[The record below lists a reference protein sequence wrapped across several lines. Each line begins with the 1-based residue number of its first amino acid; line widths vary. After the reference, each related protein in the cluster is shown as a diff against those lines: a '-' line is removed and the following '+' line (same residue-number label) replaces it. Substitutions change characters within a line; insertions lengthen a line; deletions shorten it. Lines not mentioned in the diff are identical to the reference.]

1 MKESIIK
8 DAKVKAIEEAQKIVT
23 TATAEIEN
31 QKKAA
36 IVELKNQTGKIA
48 VDIAEKLVKKELKS
62 NADHM
67 QFVQQ
72 LVSDI
77 KMN

>member
-1 MKESIIK
+1 MPKSK
-8 DAKVKAIEEAQKIVT
+8 PSKKLKKIVT